1 MAITGA
7 GTETDPYLVS
17 TAEELRQCLE
27 SDSSGDYPGQ
37 YIQLANDIDKVGDKL
52 NSTTITSTKHLNGNN
67 HKIRNIYVDQRLFYI
82 NNVQVTF
89 KNIHFENID
98 VVANSVKGVL
108 IYAYVSPSPVN
119 INIHTCTFH
128 VHLTELHG
136 YNTMFH
142 FEDDKWVNDTMLFE
156 KCEFMFF
163 INEISNT
170 VADAEFVGFTCT
182 ARSFS
187 PNVNIGIKQSRIV
200 FDYSNF
206 LITQSRIARIALIDD
221 ILNSTSSDNAVVEQ
235 TYLIIK
241 GHNKD
246 DNVCNDTYLS
256 FTPNDIRLKYVYFF
270 ADDKVKSSLLSYDY
284 SGMSTDITQ
293 RNYAIQV
300 LVSTPLTQNQEESGS
315 QGVYYLTYDQIKN
328 PDYLNSIYWYVN
340 KEGE

>member
-17 TAEELRQCLE
+17 TAEELRMCLE

-37 YIQLANDIDKVGDKL
+37 YIQLANDLDKVGDKL

-128 VHLTELHG
+128 VHLAELHG

-142 FEDDKWVNDTMLFE
+142 FEDEKWVNDTMLFE

-163 INEISNT
+163 INEKSNT
-170 VADAEFVGFTCT
+170 VADAAFVGFTCT
-182 ARSFS
+182 ARGAS
-187 PNVNIGIKQSRIV
+187 PEVNIGIKQSRIV

-206 LITQSRIARIALIDD
+206 LITQSRIARIALIDN

-256 FTPNDIRLKYVYFF
+256 FTPNNIRLKYVYFF

-300 LVSTPLTQNQEESGS
+300 LVSTPLTQNQDESGS